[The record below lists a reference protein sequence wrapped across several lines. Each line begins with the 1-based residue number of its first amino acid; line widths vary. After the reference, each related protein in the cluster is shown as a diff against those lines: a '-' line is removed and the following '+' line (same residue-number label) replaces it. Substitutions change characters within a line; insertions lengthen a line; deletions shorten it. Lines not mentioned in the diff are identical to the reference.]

1 MINIGLGFLLI
12 IAVLFFI
19 RNLIAI
25 SVHYK
30 EKNISGIADVRKGTQ
45 LSFQDYAVIVQN
57 NPFGFPGGDLFRLS
71 SASAPED
78 SGNLT
83 LIGVVSGHES
93 VSFAIF
99 MDQAGRQEVFRSGD
113 PVYGIG
119 TLHAIDKDRVFLDG
133 SRGRHEMVIADISR
147 GETAARGRKGGTNA
161 AQFSRRISDDTFYLD
176 QRKVQHAIAHPK
188 ELMTDARLLPN
199 YMDGRQEGFVLS
211 EVRPQGIYQS
221 LGLQNGD
228 VLLRINEFDISHPEY
243 ALQAFTAL
251 QGMDR
256 VQLDIIRNGSKMT
269 MTYQIR

>member
-12 IAVLFFI
+12 IAILFFI

-25 SVHYK
+25 SVQNKHK
-30 EKNISGIADVRKGTQ
+30 KISGSGDVRKGIQ
-45 LSFQDYAVIVQN
+45 LGFQDYAVIVEN
-57 NPFGFPGGDLFRLS
+57 NPFGFPGGELFRLS
-71 SASAPED
+71 AVSAPQD

-99 MDQAGRQEVFRSGD
+99 MDHTGQQEVFRAGD
-113 PVYGIG
+113 AVYGIG
-119 TLHAIDKDRVFLDG
+119 TLETIEKDRVFLG
-133 SRGRHEMVIADISR
+133 GGEGLHEMVIADISR
-147 GETAARGRKGGTNA
+147 RKTPERGQRSGTAS
-161 AQFSRRISDDTFYLD
+161 AQFSKKISDDTFYLD
-176 QRKVQHAIAHPK
+176 KRKVQRAIANPK

-199 YMDGRQEGFVLS
+199 YMGGKQEGFALS
-211 EVRPQGIYQS
+211 EVRPHGIYQS